1 MFVYCDK
8 TRQCT
13 GLVKYLLIKVLAYEV
28 SAGLNRGFAGLPALE
43 SRRNILY
50 KQLVRLIWCATIT
63 APGSAGIA
71 VYSHFVRLFDV
82 FRVLELPPRKEA
94 DRHTSR
100 QPTAD
105 SPQPTANSQQ
115 PTANSQQIP
124 TVYLVFF

>member
-50 KQLVRLIWCATIT
+50 KQIVRLIWCATIT

-82 FRVLELPPRKEA
+82 FRRLELPRRKEA
-94 DRHTSR
+94 DSR
-100 QPTAD
+100 QPTVN
-105 SPQPTANSQQ
+105 SNKPTANSRQS
-115 PTANSQQIP
+115 TAKNEKRKENKES
-124 TVYLVFF
+124 